1 MRCYDANS
9 IYGCSLH
16 VLTEKG
22 KIVYTIT
29 VETEAATA
37 ADVEL

>member
-22 KIVYTIT
+22 EIVYTIT